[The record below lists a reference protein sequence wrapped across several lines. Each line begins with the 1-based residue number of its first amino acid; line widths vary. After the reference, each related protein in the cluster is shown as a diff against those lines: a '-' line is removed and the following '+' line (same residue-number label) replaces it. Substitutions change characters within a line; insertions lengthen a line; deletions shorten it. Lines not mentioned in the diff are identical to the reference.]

1 MYKKKYIPLSQP
13 SLINTLNVVYALW
26 IFFFYFLTS
35 SLIFTMHVHTL
46 HTAQPSKQSFLQNL
60 YSYIPFA
67 IISLAFFCTLSSHRL
82 DSVHYYLTKRKKSFC
97 VFHFLRRLLE
107 IPFVNFDIKEKRYFV
122 SVWCVFVFSL
132 LSSPTFIS
140 SLRFCKLFYF
150 VYFGKFQT

>member
-1 MYKKKYIPLSQP
+1 MVNKIQQGEGRNCRNVFWCIKKKKYIPLSQP

-82 DSVHYYLTKRKKSFC
+82 DSVHYYLTKRKKKFLCFSFPS
-97 VFHFLRRLLE
+97 
-107 IPFVNFDIKEKRYFV
+107 PFIGNSFR
-122 SVWCVFVFSL
+122 
-132 LSSPTFIS
+132 
-140 SLRFCKLFYF
+140 
-150 VYFGKFQT
+150 